1 MPYELR
7 PYQREAIAAVN
18 ESLNEPGINPVI
30 SLPTGSG
37 KTVVISE
44 LATLAARV
52 GWRVLILSHVKE
64 LLVQTYDHIRKM
76 NKPVTIGLYSAGLDR
91 RETDSQIIIAG
102 IQSLYKNVE
111 KIGRRDIVFIDEAHL
126 VSEKDK
132 SRYQTTV
139 AALRAMKPDVR
150 FIGLTA
156 TPFRMRTGLITTGE
170 KALFNKIVYEKSVSA
185 LIDEGYLSP
194 IMSRVVKKE
203 VETQG
208 LHIKAGEFVEKEVEE
223 LVNKEEMI
231 AAACEEIVDKAI
243 EFDRKKVLIFTSS
256 VKHAENVQKKIE
268 EYSGEQCEI
277 VVGETDSEDR
287 ESALRR
293 FKHGSLRY
301 VVNVNVLTTGFDNPR
316 IDLVAIIRPTASPGL
331 YYQMAGRG
339 LRKAAG
345 KEYCLLLDFGQ
356 NIKRHGP
363 IDDLEVRESVKRKIK
378 LIVCPKC
385 GLIVKSTTRVCPW
398 CKTPIPHEVSESK
411 PRVLLT
417 SNSSDL
423 DPLAKRGRE
432 FFTERGL
439 LTLRLLAQHM
449 INLFRAGKYD
459 NCPVIKGKKDPNNV
473 HQKGQ
478 FDLFLHFSYTIGS
491 FGFKN
496 YWDLTQPSDMYFK
509 KDEFDRNI
517 EFQEELYSYFGKI
530 LSTSLKGMVYP
541 HEQLV
546 KEMIDCAG
554 SWSVK
559 ERDDCRFVLLLDEY
573 VRWWLIQSAR
583 PSNMYYYHLV
593 TVKVIESYL
602 REEFESREEMTDF
615 YKKTF
620 PNYFLKKDYF
630 RFTGTAVRKISKF
643 SDGVKLAFTKYQSM
657 LCEKDQDIEIND
669 TSDATRSLTRKEKIE
684 LLTRL
689 YRMYMDCRYNDGKK
703 KELKEEIKNVAS
715 QDIFDKDILPQILC
729 TTHLWEVGR
738 MIRIQR
744 ERVE

>member
-76 NKPVTIGLYSAGLDR
+76 NKPVTIGLYSAGLNS
-91 RETDSQIIIAG
+91 RETGSQIIVAG

-208 LHIKAGEFVEKEVEE
+208 LHIKAGEFVEKEVDE

-231 AAACEEIVDKAI
+231 ASACEEIVDKAI

-293 FKHGSLRY
+293 FRHGSLRY

-339 LRKAAG
+339 LRKAEG

-439 LTLRLLAQHM
+439 LTLRLLAKHM

-459 NCPVIKGKKDPNNV
+459 NCPLNDKGKPEVEKHYWQTWN
-473 HQKGQ
+473 
-478 FDLFLHFSYTIGS
+478 S
-491 FGFKN
+491 FGLRN
-496 YWDLTQPSDMYFK
+496 YWELTGEGYFK
-509 KDEFDRNI
+509 REEFDRNG
-517 EFQEELYSYFGKI
+517 EFKEELFSCYGKI
-530 LSTSLKGMVYP
+530 LDLSLKGIDFP
-541 HEQLV
+541 REQLLGELLRV
-546 KEMIDCAG
+546 FVCGDRRE
-554 SWSVK
+554 
-559 ERDDCRFVLLLDEY
+559 DDLFVSILEKKGVLNAIEYGLIITSHLYDHLLLTKI
-573 VRWWLIQSAR
+573 L
-583 PSNMYYYHLV
+583 
-593 TVKVIESYL
+593 ESFF
-602 REEFESREEMTDF
+602 REEFYSREEMTEF
-615 YKKTF
+615 YQRPFLNKFFKKGFFESQTKIKGRISSLSD
-620 PNYFLKKDYF
+620 NVGELIRDAYFEY
-630 RFTGTAVRKISKF
+630 V
-643 SDGVKLAFTKYQSM
+643 
-657 LCEKDQDIEIND
+657 KDQDGQCRGEETNKNESEI
-669 TSDATRSLTRKEKIE
+669 TKEEKIGIVRR
-684 LLTRL
+684 LLHMA
-689 YRMYMDCRYNDGKK
+689 MYDQPGSKILRDEMKR
-703 KELKEEIKNVAS
+703 IKLIKLVDSDFVANVFLVMRNTS
-715 QDIFDKDILPQILC
+715 WIVSVLGRQLDR
-729 TTHLWEVGR
+729 WEN
-738 MIRIQR
+738 R
-744 ERVE
+744 E